1 MCVPVCVLSVMCVY
15 PGVFMS
21 VCIYV
26 CVLCLHVVD
35 RGLIWL
41 SFSTALWLF
50 SKTFLWKWVFCL
62 HVCMCINCVL
72 VSAKVRRSYWIPG
85 SGVTNAG
92 ERTLFPGNWVW
103 VFSAAAASP
112 QSHLSSCKRHSL
124 NKALEKPEL
133 LITKVHV
140 LHWKKTNDT
149 WAPGTLEGQG
159 QTTWWSLAILLGASL
174 PWVPTNILSIV

>member
-1 MCVPVCVLSVMCVY
+1 MCVY

-26 CVLCLHVVD
+26 FVLCLHVVD

-62 HVCMCINCVL
+62 HVCMCINCVQ

-103 VFSAAAASP
+103 VFSAAAALP
-112 QSHLSSCKRHSL
+112 KSHLSSCSLLYILRELLPNLESSQFQLTWLASMLLESSWLPGPGCMGLQAVSPPVSWGWESGLHAHVPSTSL
-124 NKALEKPEL
+124 NEPPA
-133 LITKVHV
+133 V
-140 LHWKKTNDT
+140 
-149 WAPGTLEGQG
+149 
-159 QTTWWSLAILLGASL
+159 
-174 PWVPTNILSIV
+174 

>member
-50 SKTFLWKWVFCL
+50 SKTFFYGNECF
-62 HVCMCINCVL
+62 VCMYVCV
-72 VSAKVRRSYWIPG
+72 
-85 SGVTNAG
+85 
-92 ERTLFPGNWVW
+92 
-103 VFSAAAASP
+103 
-112 QSHLSSCKRHSL
+112 
-124 NKALEKPEL
+124 
-133 LITKVHV
+133 
-140 LHWKKTNDT
+140 
-149 WAPGTLEGQG
+149 
-159 QTTWWSLAILLGASL
+159 
-174 PWVPTNILSIV
+174 SIVCRFQQRLEEVIGFLEVELQMLVNEPCFLGTEFGSSLQQQLYQKAISPAALYFTFWESCSLTWRAHNFSSPGWPACF